1 MQRLTALFLAVTVL
15 VAGTTGAARAEDG
28 LFGNM
33 LSGIA
38 GPTAPARGAVPEA
51 ASRERE
57 ARNLRREYWERERA
71 RIEAA
76 AAIRGRP
83 AATLASR

>member
-1 MQRLTALFLAVTVL
+1 MQRFAVLYLAATVLAV
-15 VAGTTGAARAEDG
+15 GISGAARAEDG

-33 LSGIA
+33 LGGIA
-38 GPTAPARGAVPEA
+38 GPSTRAAVPEA
-51 ASRERE
+51 AARERE

-76 AAIRGRP
+76 AALRERP
-83 AATLASR
+83 ATTLASR